1 MFSLLNKVIIIINVI
16 ITIIIIIII
25 IIIINVINI
34 DQKQTKAQFQPS
46 VNERLFK
53 FKNKTSFHLALSTI
67 GHHSCSISS
76 IC

>member
-16 ITIIIIIII
+16 ITIIIIII

-46 VNERLFK
+46 VNERLFE
-53 FKNKTSFHLALSTI
+53 FNNKTSFHLALSTI